1 MGKGRDKRKRSKA
14 RREESKGPV
23 PSVRPQPPGDS
34 AGPIDPYAPVPA
46 PNKPKPHTRSGAA
59 AVPELDEPDDAIVV
73 ALGARNPN

>member
-1 MGKGRDKRKRSKA
+1 MGKGRDKRKRKA
-14 RREESKGPV
+14 RREESKGTV

-46 PNKPKPHTRSGAA
+46 PNKPRPHTRFGAA